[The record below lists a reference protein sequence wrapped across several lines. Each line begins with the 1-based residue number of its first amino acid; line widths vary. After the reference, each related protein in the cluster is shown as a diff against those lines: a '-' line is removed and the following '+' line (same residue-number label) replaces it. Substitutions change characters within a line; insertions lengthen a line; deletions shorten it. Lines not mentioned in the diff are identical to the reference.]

1 MKKHI
6 EEKFQ
11 LDQLDP
17 KKRREMDED
26 PVFKSFWTVCLEKSP
41 KRERKQLTSF
51 FSRYAEWTWETAKRF
66 DEFHSFLK
74 DVPLVVALRHWIEG
88 AIQNPSMGEQAVS
101 ELKKLLEYDLIPL
114 SSSKGELLSL
124 GDVRF
129 LGHQDIIENIRCVEA
144 WTHLEKERLVNYY
157 VRFSCDLA
165 RYTFDYVL
173 PGFDPDRKIGEIKSI
188 PYEVF
193 YTFIQ
198 FLSAR
203 DALISKFLYF
213 GAPSIDEVLSLKVK
227 AVDKKKHSIQFDEKG
242 IVFPKHLIQDL
253 FQHAKEN
260 ANPKGLVFSNL
271 RGEAVERAHL
281 NQSFA
286 RASDKMPKSV
296 KITPA
301 SLLRFAGESIK
312 PESS

>member
-17 KKRREMDED
+17 KKRRGIDEE
-26 PVFKSFWTVCLEKSP
+26 PAFKSFWKVCLEKSP
-41 KRERKQLTSF
+41 KKEQRQMAPFLSQ
-51 FSRYAEWTWETAKRF
+51 YAERTWEAAKQF

-74 DVPLVVALRHWIEG
+74 NVPLVVALRHWVEG
-88 AIQNPSMGEQAVS
+88 VIQNPSVGEQGIS
-101 ELKKLLEYDLIPL
+101 EIKKLLEYDLIPL
-114 SSSKGELLSL
+114 SSSKGEPLTLE
-124 GDVRF
+124 DVRSF
-129 LGHQDIIENIRCVEA
+129 GHQDIIENIRCVEG
-144 WTHLEKERLVNYY
+144 WTHSEKERLVNYY

-173 PGFDPDRKIGEIKSI
+173 PGFDPDRKIAESKSI

-193 YTFIQ
+193 CTFIQ
-198 FLSAR
+198 FLSDR
-203 DALISKFLYF
+203 DALLSKLLYF

-227 AVDKKKHSIQFDEKG
+227 AIDKKKRSIQFDEKE
-242 IVFPKHLIQDL
+242 ISFPKHLIQDL
-253 FQHAKEN
+253 FLHAKEN
-260 ANPKGLVFSNL
+260 VSSKGLVFSNL

-286 RASDKMPKSV
+286 RASEKMPKDV

-301 SLLRFAGESIK
+301 SLLRFKAE
-312 PESS
+312 

>member
-1 MKKHI
+1 MKKKHI

-17 KKRREMDED
+17 KKRRGIDED
-26 PVFKSFWTVCLEKSP
+26 PVFKSFWKVCLEKSP
-41 KRERKQLTSF
+41 KQEQKQMTPFLSQ
-51 FSRYAEWTWETAKRF
+51 YAEWTWETAKRF

-74 DVPLVVALRHWIEG
+74 SVPLVVALRHWVEG
-88 AIQNPSMGEQAVS
+88 VIQNPSVGEQGVS
-101 ELKKLLEYDLIPL
+101 EIKKLLEHDLIPL
-114 SSSKGELLSL
+114 SSSR
-124 GDVRF
+124 GDPLTLEDIRSV
-129 LGHQDIIENIRCVEA
+129 GHQEIIENIRCIEA
-144 WTHLEKERLVNYY
+144 WTHSEKERLVNYY

-173 PGFDPDRKIGEIKSI
+173 PGFDPDRKLAETKSI

-198 FLSAR
+198 FLSDR
-203 DALISKFLYF
+203 DALICQLLYF

-227 AVDKKKHSIQFDEKG
+227 AIDKKKYAIQFDDKE
-242 IVFPKHLIQDL
+242 VSFPKHLIHDL
-253 FQHAKEN
+253 SHHAKEN
-260 ANPKGLVFSNL
+260 ANPKELVFSNL

-286 RASDKMPKSV
+286 RASDKLPKDV

-301 SLLRFAGESIK
+301 SLVRFNNDAIK
-312 PESS
+312 S